1 MSVFKRGKVYWYEF
15 VFKGERIRKSTHQRN
30 RRAAE
35 DIESAHRTALA
46 KGDAGIFEKKKAP
59 TLAEFKDEIVAH
71 WKVKHKAKPNT
82 LAFYEEK
89 LDRLL
94 EFALMAST
102 PLDRIDEDLIERY
115 VQHRRKTVKPGTVN
129 RQLATL
135 SVILTAARKWK
146 IIDKLPLIER
156 LAGEGRRDFVLAWKD
171 EPTYLDAAPQP
182 LRDMALLIL
191 DSGLRIGEAVN
202 LRWCDVRLRP
212 AHQAKFGYIRIPGGK
227 TRYAE
232 RNLSLTKRVGEMLRG
247 RFAERSSGLVFPNHN
262 GVLYDVP
269 YLDHL
274 HQKVRDDLKWS
285 NEFVIHSL
293 RHTMLTRLGESGAS
307 AFTIM
312 RIAGH
317 SSITVS
323 QRYVHPS
330 PESLERAFERFET
343 MQISKAL
350 EIKES
355 AKDGVPTDSTT
366 MAAGEAA

>member
-15 VFKGERIRKSTHQRN
+15 VFKGERIRESTHQRN
-30 RRAAE
+30 RRAAA

-46 KGDAGIFEKKKAP
+46 KGDAGIFDKEKAP
-59 TLAEFKDEIVAH
+59 TLTEFKERILAH
-71 WKVKHKAKPNT
+71 WEVKHNAKPNT
-82 LAFYEEK
+82 LKFYKEK

-94 EFALMAST
+94 EFPPMASS
-102 PLDRIDEDLIERY
+102 PLDQIDEHLIERY
-115 VQHRRKTVKPGTVN
+115 VQKRRKSVTPGTVN

-146 IIDKLPLIER
+146 VIDRLPLIER
-156 LAGEGRRDFVLAWKD
+156 LPGEGRRHFVLPWKD
-171 EPTYLDAAPQP
+171 EQTYLDAAPQP
-182 LRDMALLIL
+182 LRDIALLIL
-191 DSGLRIGEAVN
+191 GTGLRIGEVVN
-202 LRWCDVRLRP
+202 LRWCDVRLKP
-212 AHQAKFGYIRIPGGK
+212 AHEAKFGYLGIPGGK

-232 RNLSLTKRVGEMLRG
+232 RNLSLTKKVSEMLQR
-247 RFAERSSGLVFPNHN
+247 RNAERKSELVFPNHSSAP
-262 GVLYDVP
+262 YDVP
-269 YLDHL
+269 YLDHVQ
-274 HQKVRDDLKWS
+274 QKVREDLKWS
-285 NEFVIHSL
+285 DEFVIHSL

-355 AKDGVPTDSTT
+355 ASDGVPTDSTT
-366 MAAGEAA
+366 VAKEEAA